1 MKQQVSEG
9 VTCLLPHVTI
19 VRSGRLHVSKGGLR
33 DRRSIYAS
41 RTARAPRVGG
51 LLALLIAV
59 AAFAG
64 AATAAPGVTELVSVR
79 SNGRQ
84 GNDISGRF
92 SPPAVSADGRVV
104 AFDSVATNLVGG
116 DTNGVDDIFVRDR
129 SSGRTERVS
138 VDSRGR
144 QANGGSFF
152 PAVSGD
158 GRLVAFQ
165 SVATNL
171 VAGDTNGV
179 QDVFVHDRLTGVT
192 TRASVASHSGRQA
205 DGASNNAAI
214 SADGRFVAF
223 VSGASNLVPRGV
235 PGVYVRDL
243 LRGTTELVSVSSAG
257 VPANG
262 FTASPNI
269 SADGR
274 FVTFASFASNL
285 VPGDTNGTFDVFVHD
300 RQGGTTV
307 RASVDSAGVE
317 GNGSSLNPSISADG
331 RLVAFASDA
340 TNLVPGDTNDRRDA
354 FVHDLLTGATERV
367 SVDSAGNQANNQSI
381 GPGIRGGPTFGP
393 KISGDGRFVV
403 FDSIATNLVPGDT
416 NTCALRSIYS
426 FLVPGQCPD
435 VFVHDRQAGTTVRV
449 SVDSAGAQSNGP
461 STDPAINTDGSVVA
475 FFSAATNLVP
485 DDANTCGFFTSPG
498 QCPDIFVHVG

>member
-1 MKQQVSEG
+1 MNE
-9 VTCLLPHVTI
+9 
-19 VRSGRLHVSKGGLR
+19 LR
-33 DRRSIYAS
+33 GYLAH
-41 RTARAPRVGG
+41 APLRQAGSA
-51 LLALLIAV
+51 LALLIAV
-59 AAFAG
+59 ATVAG
-64 AATAAPGVTELVSVR
+64 GASAVPGFTELVSVR
-79 SNGRQ
+79 SNGKQ

-92 SPPAVSADGRVV
+92 SPPAVSASGLVV

-116 DTNGVDDIFVRDR
+116 DTNDVDDIFVRDR

-138 VDSRGR
+138 EDSNGK

-171 VAGDTNGV
+171 VPDDTNGV
-179 QDVFVHDRLTGVT
+179 QDIFVHDRLTGVT
-192 TRASVASHSGRQA
+192 SRVSVASHSGRQA

-214 SADGRFVAF
+214 SDDGRFVAF

-235 PGVYVRDL
+235 PGVYVHDL
-243 LRGTTELVSVSSAG
+243 LTGVTELVSVSSDG

-262 FTASPNI
+262 FSAPPDI

-274 FVTFASFASNL
+274 FVTFASFATNL
-285 VPGDTNGTFDVFVHD
+285 VPGDTNGGFDVFVHD
-300 RQGGTTV
+300 RATGTTV

-317 GNGSSLNPSISADG
+317 GNGFSSLNPSISADG
-331 RLVAFASDA
+331 RFVAFDSDA
-340 TNLVPGDTNDRRDA
+340 TNLVAGDTNDRRDA
-354 FVHDLLTGATERV
+354 FVHDLLTGVTERV
-367 SVDSAGNQANNQSI
+367 SVDSAGNQGNNQSV

-393 KISGDGRFVV
+393 EISGDGRFVA
-403 FDSIATNLVPGDT
+403 FDSIATNLVPDDT

-435 VFVHDRQAGTTVRV
+435 VFVHDRQTGATFRV

-461 STDPAINTDGSVVA
+461 STDPAIDADGSVVA

-485 DDANTCGFFTSPG
+485 DDTNTCGFFTGPG